1 MANRINAESP
11 KKKLEPPKKAGV
23 VSLGCSKNRVD
34 TELMLGYLERAGY
47 EITPDPKEAEVLIV
61 NTCGFIE
68 PAKQESID
76 AILDMARYKPEGR
89 CKALVVTGCLS
100 ERYRSELPKELPE
113 VDIWLGVREYE
124 KLVPA
129 LASHF
134 GEAASAGSAL
144 YPWGERRLTTPS
156 YRALLRVAD
165 GCDNLCAY
173 CAIPL
178 IRGPYKSRDI
188 EDIVSEA
195 EALVARGAVELE
207 IIAQDT
213 TRFGTDTVKKR
224 LLPELLRRLS
234 ETDAKW
240 LRILYAYPDEM
251 DDELLDA
258 IDSIPKVVR
267 YLDIPL
273 QHADDNVLKM
283 MNRRGSSG
291 QYAKLIDGLRQR
303 DPSYILRTTYMVGF
317 PGETEQAFETLCEF
331 VKAHPFDRMGAFA
344 FSPEEGTLAA
354 GLPNQVPK
362 EEKQRRLDKLMSIQR
377 EVSNRLARRRI
388 GAELDVL
395 IEGYDGK
402 AKRYFGRSYGEAADI
417 DGLVFFAGAG
427 EKKPGE
433 FAKVRIDRVTDYDL
447 YGEEIK

>member
-1 MANRINAESP
+1 MINARNAGAP
-11 KKKLEPPKKAGV
+11 KKVGV
-23 VSLGCSKNRVD
+23 ISLGCSKNRVD
-34 TELMLGYLERAGY
+34 TELMLGHLERSGY
-47 EITPDPKEAEVLIV
+47 AITGNPKEAQVLIV

-68 PAKQESID
+68 PAKKESID
-76 AILDMARYKPEGR
+76 AILDMARYKSEGR

-100 ERYRSELPKELPE
+100 QRYRNELPKELPE

-129 LASHF
+129 LARHF
-134 GEAASAGSAL
+134 GETASAGPSP
-144 YPWGERRLTTPS
+144 YPWGERRLTTPA

-178 IRGPYKSRDI
+178 IRGPYKSRDM

-195 EALVARGAVELE
+195 KALVARGAVELE

-213 TRFGTDTVKKR
+213 TRFGTDSAKKR

-251 DDELLDA
+251 DGELLDA
-258 IDSIPKVVR
+258 IDNLPKVVR

-273 QHADDNVLKM
+273 QHADDGVLKA
-283 MNRRGSSG
+283 MNRRGTAS
-291 QYAKLIDGLRQR
+291 QYAKLVDGLRKR
-303 DPSYILRTTYMVGF
+303 DSSYILRTTYMVGF
-317 PGETEQAFETLCEF
+317 PGETERAFENLCGF
-331 VKAHPFDRMGAFA
+331 VQAHPFDRMGAFT
-344 FSPEEGTLAA
+344 FSPEEGTAA
-354 GLPNQVPK
+354 ASFPNQVPE
-362 EEKQRRLDKLMSIQR
+362 EEKKRRLDRLMSIQR
-377 EVSNRLARRRI
+377 EVSNKLARRRI
-388 GAELDVL
+388 GTEADVL
-395 IEGYDGK
+395 VEGYDGR

-433 FAKVRIDRVTDYDL
+433 FARVRVDRVTDYDL